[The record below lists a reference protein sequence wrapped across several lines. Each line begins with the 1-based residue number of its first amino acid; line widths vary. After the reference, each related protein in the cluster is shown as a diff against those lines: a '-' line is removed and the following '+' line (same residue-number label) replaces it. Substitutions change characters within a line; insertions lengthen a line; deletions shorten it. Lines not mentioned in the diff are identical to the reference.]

1 MANNSTNII
10 INKTKTNNHLS
21 RSIFMG
27 IWFLNTYRRIQG
39 EGIWGAPRP
48 PIFELSYILVK
59 TLFNRIFLISSFFFL
74 PCFVIFALNYTSVSY
89 NISGSK
95 LFWNPICFLKNVWIR
110 LWYQPDDDLG
120 KKMPKL
126 EIALCRSLKVVWM

>member
-39 EGIWGAPRP
+39 EGIWGSGEHPSPHFWAK
-48 PIFELSYILVK
+48 LYI
-59 TLFNRIFLISSFFFL
+59 
-74 PCFVIFALNYTSVSY
+74 
-89 NISGSK
+89 G
-95 LFWNPICFLKNVWIR
+95 KNV
-110 LWYQPDDDLG
+110 
-120 KKMPKL
+120 
-126 EIALCRSLKVVWM
+126 V